1 MKFFLALFTAFLL
14 LIPTCLADEVTITL
28 TFAGDCTLG
37 SEEYLRERD
46 GSFDSFIKQHGT
58 EYPLQ
63 KVRDIF
69 LKDDWTTVNLE
80 CVLSDSAV
88 GENKKQTYRFRGP
101 SSFTDIL
108 TSSGV
113 DMVNLSNNHTDDY
126 GKEGLQ
132 STKDI
137 LNTAGIQYCRNE
149 DVYILE
155 KNGIRIAFMGINVT
169 EYGTKGK
176 DLNKRIASLKAEENC
191 QFVVVNFHFGWE
203 YSFVHNKKQKLTSHE
218 VILSGADLVV
228 GTHPHVVQGIE
239 NYKNRLILYSVGNFS
254 FGGNKK
260 LNPRSL
266 QAYIAQVKVTFED
279 GVFKNQQLTII
290 PVHTTS
296 TQPENNYQPY
306 LVTGEEAQAVIER
319 IQGDTPFPLN
329 PYVEG
334 IGAVQEA
341 IPAVQ
346 EDASAN

>member
-1 MKFFLALFTAFLL
+1 MKFILVLFIALSLL
-14 LIPTCLADEVTITL
+14 MPFCLAEETTFTL

-46 GSFDSFIKQHGT
+46 GSFDSYIKQYGT
-58 EYPLQ
+58 DYPFQ

-69 LKDDWTTVNLE
+69 LKDDWTVVNLE
-80 CVLSDSAV
+80 CVLSDSAK

-108 TSSGV
+108 TLSGV
-113 DMVNLSNNHTDDY
+113 EMVNLSNNHTDDY
-126 GKEGLQ
+126 GKTGMQ

-137 LNTAGIQYCRNE
+137 VNAAGLAYCQNE
-149 DVYILE
+149 EVYILE
-155 KNGIRIAFMGINVT
+155 KNGIRIAFMGINLS
-169 EYGTKGK
+169 EYDTLGK
-176 DLNKRIASLKAEENC
+176 KLNKRIASLKAEENC

-203 YSFVHNKKQKLTSHE
+203 YSFVHNKKQRLTSHE

-254 FGGNKK
+254 FGGNMK

-266 QAYIAQVKVTFED
+266 QAYIAQVKLTFED
-279 GVFKNQQLTII
+279 GVFKSQQLTII
-290 PVHTTS
+290 PVHTTG
-296 TQPENNYQPY
+296 TQPGNNYQPY
-306 LVTGEEAQAVIER
+306 LVTGEEAQAVVER

-329 PYVEG
+329 PYAEG

-341 IPAVQ
+341 IPAVD
-346 EDASAN
+346 EATPAN